1 MKNVAKPK
9 TQRQLAAE
17 DRRKHI
23 IRTAAICFIED
34 GFHQTSMRDIA
45 AAAGTSLGNL
55 YNHFAGKTD
64 LIAEIAGLEA
74 DELNAIRAIL
84 SKDPV
89 NRDTL
94 TAFISAYFAYVS
106 RPENAVLTAEIT
118 AEAMRS
124 PQIVAGFAENS
135 AKTQVAL
142 VHLLS
147 ALPGPFEEPL
157 EHLAKLI
164 LTTVEAS
171 ATRAAF
177 VTPEDKKK
185 ELETLLSVFARIIP
199 T

>member
-1 MKNVAKPK
+1 MKTDDKPK

-45 AAAGTSLGNL
+45 TAAGTSLGNL

-74 DELNAIRAIL
+74 DELSAIRAIL
-84 SKDPV
+84 SQETV

-94 TAFISAYFAYVS
+94 TTFISAYFAYVS

-135 AKTQVAL
+135 AKTKAGL
-142 VHLLS
+142 VRLLD
-147 ALPGPFEEPL
+147 ALPGPFEEPS
-157 EHLAKLI
+157 EKLANLI

-177 VTPEDKKK
+177 LPPAEKKAQ
-185 ELETLLSVFARIIP
+185 LETLLSVFGRVIP
-199 T
+199 A